1 MVAPLLVLQ
10 FLPFSDGR
18 LCCDSR
24 NGTRNGTPASPTTVF
39 MQEPQSQMRTARLCI
54 LVLPQKEQVYL
65 VRWLTSV
72 FFTIFPR
79 EAPCLHTIPTFLVR
93 FTMSP
98 QPRSEPRES

>member
-1 MVAPLLVLQ
+1 MVALLLVLQ

-18 LCCDSR
+18 LYCDSR

-39 MQEPQSQMRTARLCI
+39 TQEPQSQVPTACLCT

-72 FFTIFPR
+72 FFSIFPR
-79 EAPCLHTIPTFLVR
+79 EAP
-93 FTMSP
+93 
-98 QPRSEPRES
+98 

>member
-79 EAPCLHTIPTFLVR
+79 EAPCLRTIPPFLVR